1 MPNWIGDFV
10 MALSVIAKKAAEPD
24 ISLTL
29 LVPEHLVSL
38 SCLLSPLP
46 VLAYRRSNHSEFL
59 ETIKI
64 VKNAGFDKIYLLPH
78 SFSSAWFGFRT
89 GISSRRGISAEH
101 RGVLLTEAV
110 SSRASSRN
118 THLTREYSAVME
130 TSFLEPD
137 LWSGMG
143 LVGSDPEYE
152 GAVVLCPGAAY
163 GPAKK
168 WPEFNVLIRLM
179 HEKEIVILG
188 DKNDAEMASKIA
200 HHMPHRVHNL
210 TGTTT
215 IERAVSIISGASV
228 VISNDSGLMHIAG
241 FLGVP
246 VVGIYGSTSP
256 KWTRPLGNAVRIASA
271 GLDCSPCYKRIC
283 SKKHYSCLLRVA
295 AESVVQL
302 ASEIS
307 R

>member
-10 MALSVIAKKAAEPD
+10 MALSVIARKAAEPD

-29 LVPEHLVSL
+29 LVPEHLVRL
-38 SCLLSPLP
+38 SCLISSLP
-46 VLAYRRSNHSEFL
+46 VLAYRRSNRSESL
-59 ETIKI
+59 ETIKM
-64 VKNAGFDKIYLLPH
+64 VKNAGFDKLYLLPH

-89 GISSRRGISAEH
+89 GISARRGISSEQ
-101 RGVLLTEAV
+101 RRILLTESV
-110 SSRASSRN
+110 SSRASNRN
-118 THLTREYSAVME
+118 KHLTREYSTVLE
-130 TSFLEPD
+130 TSFIEPD

-143 LVGSDPEYE
+143 LDASDPEYE

-188 DKNDAEMASKIA
+188 DKSDMDLALKIA

-210 TGTTT
+210 TGTTS
-215 IERAVSIISGASV
+215 IEEAVSIISGASV

-256 KWTRPLGNAVRIASA
+256 NWTRPLGNAVRIASA
-271 GLDCSPCYKRIC
+271 NLDCSPCYKRTC
-283 SKKHYSCLLRVA
+283 SKKHYSCLLRVS